1 MKTFNTTVFAF
12 MVVFIQCRSFYKGRQ
27 RLALV
32 GKNFPWVKLW
42 EVFFIYAIVAQLVE
56 QWTENP
62 CVAGSIPA
70 CCTKYGTLVDVVT
83 TSV

>member
-12 MVVFIQCRSFYKGRQ
+12 MVVFIQGRSFYKGRQ
-27 RLALV
+27 RLTLV
-32 GKNFPWVKLW
+32 GKKLPLGQTLGS
-42 EVFFIYAIVAQLVE
+42 FFIYAIVAQLVE

-70 CCTKYGTLVDVVT
+70 YCTKYGTLVDVVT